1 MTPHEELTAKIQEVA
16 DLLNQRSRALADL
29 RQRHDATLGKLGAAE
44 NRATAAERRA
54 TAAEARV
61 ADFEREKAAADKA
74 REEAA
79 APLDG
84 FGEIATAGRVR
95 G

>member
-1 MTPHEELTAKIQEVA
+1 MTPHEQLTAKIQEVA
-16 DLLNQRSRALADL
+16 EVMEQKKLAYTEL
-29 RQRHDATLGKLGAAE
+29 KQRHDTTLGKLSAAE
-44 NRATAAERRA
+44 NRAAAAERRA

-61 ADFEREKAAADKA
+61 AEFEREQTAAEKA

-84 FGEIATAGRVR
+84 FGEIATGGRVR